1 MPSTKPANPEGE
13 LLVGG
18 QALIEGVMMRSPGAY
33 GVAVRRPDGSLAL
46 QRGKVASLARRHPV
60 FKLPLLRGIGVLF
73 QSLAIGIRALN
84 FSAEQAIAAADGAS
98 ADGASAAA
106 DGATAAPPAPPV
118 VPAGVGGD
126 DPSRQPRPETPET
139 LAAGPLATAPDRPA
153 DRPTPD
159 RSGWAVAGSMAFGLG
174 LGVLV
179 FLLLPLW
186 LTQLAERH
194 LFGPLSGLGFNLL
207 DGGLRALFFL
217 VYLYGISRLRDIHRV
232 FMYHGA
238 EHKVVFNYE
247 RRLPLSVE
255 NARAQSRLH
264 PRCGTSFLLFVLL
277 VSILVFALIP
287 KSAPF
292 LVKFGGRLLLVPVI
306 AGLSY
311 EVLRLTARRRA
322 APLFAA
328 LVFPGLMLQKITTQ
342 EPTDDMLEVAIVA
355 LEEALREDGLLPEA
369 PPGAAPGAPAVPET
383 LATSEAREEAP
394 VLAVLPVAV
403 LPMPAAPTVLA
414 VPAVPTVLG
423 VLAAWLE
430 IPS

>member
-1 MPSTKPANPEGE
+1 MTSTQTANPEAE

-33 GVAVRRPDGSLAL
+33 GIAVRRPDGSLAL
-46 QRGKVASLARRHPV
+46 QRGKVPSLARRYPV
-60 FKLPLLRGIGVLF
+60 LKLPLLRGIGVLF

-84 FSAEQAIAAADGAS
+84 FSAEQAIAAAGA
-98 ADGASAAA
+98 AAGAA
-106 DGATAAPPAPPV
+106 DGAAPADPAAPA
-118 VPAGVGGD
+118 VPAVPPAGSVGGAGGASG
-126 DPSRQPRPETPET
+126 PQPQQGSEQ
-139 LAAGPLATAPDRPA
+139 PA
-153 DRPTPD
+153 PD

-217 VYLYGISRLRDIHRV
+217 AYLFGISRLRDIHRV

-238 EHKVVFNYE
+238 EHKVVFTYE
-247 RRLPLSVE
+247 RRLPLNVE

-287 KSAPF
+287 KTAPF

-369 PPGAAPGAPAVPET
+369 PTGAARGDAAVPEAAAA
-383 LATSEAREEAP
+383 ATATATAGAAAREEAP
-394 VLAVLPVAV
+394 VLVTLAGGVAGVAGAVGTAG
-403 LPMPAAPTVLA
+403 T
-414 VPAVPTVLG
+414 G
-423 VLAAWLE
+423 SGE
-430 IPS
+430 IPA

>member
-1 MPSTKPANPEGE
+1 MPSPQPANPAITPPEPE

-18 QALIEGVMMRSPGAY
+18 QALLEGVMMRAPGAY
-33 GVAVRRPDGSLAL
+33 GIAVRRPDGTLAL
-46 QRGKVASLARRHPV
+46 QRGKVASLARRYPV
-60 FKLPLLRGIGVLF
+60 FKLPLLRGIAVLF

-84 FSAEQAIAAADGAS
+84 FSAEQAVAAA
-98 ADGASAAA
+98 AAA
-106 DGATAAPPAPPV
+106 EPPPGSEPGQRPVPTAPAGPTARPAPAPG
-118 VPAGVGGD
+118 PPDAGA
-126 DPSRQPRPETPET
+126 R
-139 LAAGPLATAPDRPA
+139 AAT
-153 DRPTPD
+153 PTPD
-159 RSGWAVAGSMAFGLG
+159 RSSWAIAGSMAVGLG
-174 LGVLV
+174 LGAVV

-186 LTQLAERH
+186 LTQLSERH

-217 VYLYGISRLRDIHRV
+217 AYLFGISRLREIHRV

-247 RRLPLSVE
+247 RRLPLTVA

-287 KSAPF
+287 KTAPF
-292 LVKFGGRLLLVPVI
+292 LVKFGGRLVLVPAI

-311 EVLRLTARRRA
+311 ELLRLTARRRA

-369 PPGAAPGAPAVPET
+369 PSFGAAGAPAAEES
-383 LATSEAREEAP
+383 LALDTATAGAP
-394 VLAVLPVAV
+394 VLA
-403 LPMPAAPTVLA
+403 AAAAQDA
-414 VPAVPTVLG
+414 VP
-423 VLAAWLE
+423 
-430 IPS
+430 

>member
-1 MPSTKPANPEGE
+1 MPSIQTANPEAE

-33 GVAVRRPDGSLAL
+33 GIAVRRPDGSLAL
-46 QRGKVASLARRHPV
+46 QRGKVPSLARRYPV

-84 FSAEQAIAAADGAS
+84 FSAEQAIAAAE
-98 ADGASAAA
+98 AA
-106 DGATAAPPAPPV
+106 DGAVPAVPADPAIPAAGGSGAAARRQRPEQPAPTAAAAATPAD
-118 VPAGVGGD
+118 GD
-126 DPSRQPRPETPET
+126 RS
-139 LAAGPLATAPDRPA
+139 APDRTAPNRPA
-153 DRPTPD
+153 PD

-194 LFGPLSGLGFNLL
+194 LFGPLSGLAFNLL

-217 VYLYGISRLRDIHRV
+217 AYLYGISRFRDIHRV

-287 KSAPF
+287 KTAPF
-292 LVKFGGRLLLVPVI
+292 LFKFGGRILLVPVI

-369 PPGAAPGAPAVPET
+369 PPGAARGAAAVPET
-383 LATSEAREEAP
+383 AAAASAADAREEAP
-394 VLAVLPVAV
+394 VLVTLAGS
-403 LPMPAAPTVLA
+403 AASAGSTA
-414 VPAVPTVLG
+414 SAG
-423 VLAAWLE
+423 VTASAGSGE
-430 IPS
+430 IPA

>member
-1 MPSTKPANPEGE
+1 MNSTKPATPEAE

-46 QRGKVASLARRHPV
+46 QRGKVPSLAKRYPA

-84 FSAEQAIAAADGAS
+84 FSAEQAIAAAEAVPATPAGGGADAPPGKQS
-98 ADGASAAA
+98 SEAPAP
-106 DGATAAPPAPPV
+106 TAA
-118 VPAGVGGD
+118 G
-126 DPSRQPRPETPET
+126 
-139 LAAGPLATAPDRPA
+139 TAPDRTAPDRTSGPA
-153 DRPTPD
+153 APNRPAPD
-159 RSGWAVAGSMAFGLG
+159 RSGWAVAGSMAVGLG

-217 VYLYGISRLRDIHRV
+217 AYLYGISRFRDIHRV

-287 KSAPF
+287 KTAPF
-292 LVKFGGRLLLVPVI
+292 LVKFGGRILLVPVI

-369 PPGAAPGAPAVPET
+369 PPGAARGAAAVPET
-383 LATSEAREEAP
+383 AAAVSAADAREEAP
-394 VLAVLPVAV
+394 VLVTLTGIAGGAGS
-403 LPMPAAPTVLA
+403 A
-414 VPAVPTVLG
+414 G
-423 VLAAWLE
+423 SGE
-430 IPS
+430 IPA

>member
-1 MPSTKPANPEGE
+1 
-13 LLVGG
+13 
-18 QALIEGVMMRSPGAY
+18 
-33 GVAVRRPDGSLAL
+33 
-46 QRGKVASLARRHPV
+46 
-60 FKLPLLRGIGVLF
+60 
-73 QSLAIGIRALN
+73 
-84 FSAEQAIAAADGAS
+84 
-98 ADGASAAA
+98 
-106 DGATAAPPAPPV
+106 
-118 VPAGVGGD
+118 
-126 DPSRQPRPETPET
+126 
-139 LAAGPLATAPDRPA
+139 
-153 DRPTPD
+153 
-159 RSGWAVAGSMAFGLG
+159 MAFGLG

-217 VYLYGISRLRDIHRV
+217 AYLYGISRLRDIHRV

-287 KSAPF
+287 KTAPF
-292 LVKFGGRLLLVPVI
+292 VVKFGGRLLLVPVI

-369 PPGAAPGAPAVPET
+369 PPGAVRGDAAGPET
-383 LATSEAREEAP
+383 GAAAAAAAAARKEAP
-394 VLAVLPVAV
+394 VLVAAGTGIAGAAGAGIASANV
-403 LPMPAAPTVLA
+403 AGRGESPA
-414 VPAVPTVLG
+414 
-423 VLAAWLE
+423 
-430 IPS
+430 

>member
-1 MPSTKPANPEGE
+1 MPSSKPANPEGE

-33 GVAVRRPDGSLAL
+33 GVAVRRPDGTLAL
-46 QRGKVASLARRHPV
+46 QRGKVTSLARRHPA

-84 FSAEQAIAAADGAS
+84 FSAEQAIATAAAAEGKEGKEGWDGAPGEGRR
-98 ADGASAAA
+98 DGAPGEGGKDGAPGEGRGDGAPAAA
-106 DGATAAPPAPPV
+106 GKEASPA
-118 VPAGVGGD
+118 
-126 DPSRQPRPETPET
+126 
-139 LAAGPLATAPDRPA
+139 AAGG
-153 DRPTPD
+153 
-159 RSGWAVAGSMAFGLG
+159 SSWAIAGSMAVGLG
-174 LGVLV
+174 LGAVV

-186 LTQLAERH
+186 LTQLGERH
-194 LFGPLSGLGFNLL
+194 LFGQLSGLGFNLL

-217 VYLYGISRLRDIHRV
+217 AYLYGISRFREIHRV

-238 EHKVVFNYE
+238 EHKVVWNYE
-247 RRLPLSVE
+247 RRLPLSVD

-287 KSAPF
+287 KAAPF

-311 EVLRLTARRRA
+311 ELLRLTARRREA
-322 APLFAA
+322 KLFAA

-342 EPTDDMLEVAIVA
+342 EPTDDMLEVAITA
-355 LEEALREDGLLPEA
+355 LEEALREDGLLPAA
-369 PPGAAPGAPAVPET
+369 PPGEAAA
-383 LATSEAREEAP
+383 
-394 VLAVLPVAV
+394 
-403 LPMPAAPTVLA
+403 
-414 VPAVPTVLG
+414 
-423 VLAAWLE
+423 
-430 IPS
+430 